1 MIFVRE
7 IKRMLLEL
15 LNKEDLDEKQE
26 LLSVGLDSLN
36 VIKLIVSWKKR
47 FQFVLRMRTCNL
59 NIFIRLILY
68 PISSHQNFNSKDVV

>member
-1 MIFVRE
+1 MNDIRAE

-36 VIKLIVSWKKR
+36 VIKLIVMLEETFSIR
-47 FQFVLRMRTCNL
+47 FEDEDLQLKYFHSIDTLSNFVT
-59 NIFIRLILY
+59 
-68 PISSHQNFNSKDVV
+68 SKLH

>member
-1 MIFVRE
+1 MNDIRAE

-36 VIKLIVSWKKR
+36 VIKLIVMLEETFSIR
-47 FQFVLRMRTCNL
+47 FEDEDLQLKYFHSIDAFT
-59 NIFIRLILY
+59 
-68 PISSHQNFNSKDVV
+68 NFATSKLQ

>member
-1 MIFVRE
+1 MNDISAE

-36 VIKLIVSWKKR
+36 VIKLIVMLEETFSIR
-47 FQFVLRMRTCNL
+47 FEDEDLQLKYFHSIDTLSNFVT
-59 NIFIRLILY
+59 
-68 PISSHQNFNSKDVV
+68 SKLQ

>member
-1 MIFVRE
+1 MNDIRAE

-36 VIKLIVSWKKR
+36 VIKLIVMLEETFSIR
-47 FQFVLRMRTCNL
+47 FEDEDLQLKYFHSIDTLYNFVT
-59 NIFIRLILY
+59 
-68 PISSHQNFNSKDVV
+68 SKLQ

>member
-1 MIFVRE
+1 MNDIRAE

-36 VIKLIVSWKKR
+36 VIKLIVMLEETFSIR
-47 FQFVLRMRTCNL
+47 FEDEDLQLKYFHSIVTLSNFVT
-59 NIFIRLILY
+59 
-68 PISSHQNFNSKDVV
+68 SKLQ

>member
-1 MIFVRE
+1 MNDIRAE

-36 VIKLIVSWKKR
+36 VIKLIVMLEETFSIR
-47 FQFVLRMRTCNL
+47 FEDEDL
-59 NIFIRLILY
+59 N
-68 PISSHQNFNSKDVV
+68 

>member
-1 MIFVRE
+1 MNDIRAE

-36 VIKLIVSWKKR
+36 VIRLIVMLEETFSIR
-47 FQFVLRMRTCNL
+47 FEDEDLQLKYFHSIDTLSNFVT
-59 NIFIRLILY
+59 
-68 PISSHQNFNSKDVV
+68 SKLQ

>member
-1 MIFVRE
+1 MNDIRAE

-36 VIKLIVSWKKR
+36 VIKLIVMLEETFSIR
-47 FQFVLRMRTCNL
+47 FEDEDLQLKYF
-59 NIFIRLILY
+59 
-68 PISSHQNFNSKDVV
+68 H

>member
-1 MIFVRE
+1 MNDIRAE

-36 VIKLIVSWKKR
+36 VIKLIVMLEETFSIRCEDQDLQLKY
-47 FQFVLRMRTCNL
+47 FHSIDTLSNFVT
-59 NIFIRLILY
+59 
-68 PISSHQNFNSKDVV
+68 SKLQ

>member
-1 MIFVRE
+1 MNDIRAE

-36 VIKLIVSWKKR
+36 VIKLIVMLEETFSIR
-47 FQFVLRMRTCNL
+47 FEDEDLQLKYFHSIDTL
-59 NIFIRLILY
+59 
-68 PISSHQNFNSKDVV
+68 SNFFTSKLQ

>member
-1 MIFVRE
+1 MNDIRAE

-36 VIKLIVSWKKR
+36 VIKLIVMLEETLSIR
-47 FQFVLRMRTCNL
+47 FEDEDLQLKYFHSIDTLSNFVT
-59 NIFIRLILY
+59 
-68 PISSHQNFNSKDVV
+68 SKLQ

>member
-1 MIFVRE
+1 MNEIRAE

-36 VIKLIVSWKKR
+36 VIKLIVMFLETFSIR
-47 FQFVLRMRTCNL
+47 FEDEDLQLKYFHSIDTLSNFVT
-59 NIFIRLILY
+59 
-68 PISSHQNFNSKDVV
+68 SKLQ

>member
-1 MIFVRE
+1 MNDIRAE

-36 VIKLIVSWKKR
+36 VIKLIVMLEETFS
-47 FQFVLRMRTCNL
+47 
-59 NIFIRLILY
+59 IRLEDEDLQLKYFHSIDTL
-68 PISSHQNFNSKDVV
+68 SNFVTSKLQ

>member
-1 MIFVRE
+1 MNDIRAE

-36 VIKLIVSWKKR
+36 VIKLIVMLEETFSIR
-47 FQFVLRMRTCNL
+47 FEDEDLQLKYFHSTDTLSNFVT
-59 NIFIRLILY
+59 
-68 PISSHQNFNSKDVV
+68 SKLQ

>member
-1 MIFVRE
+1 MNDIRAE

-36 VIKLIVSWKKR
+36 VIKLIVMLEETFSIR
-47 FQFVLRMRTCNL
+47 FEDEDGMRRGFDRYWRYWS
-59 NIFIRLILY
+59 IVRL
-68 PISSHQNFNSKDVV
+68 S

>member
-1 MIFVRE
+1 MNDIRAE

-36 VIKLIVSWKKR
+36 VIKLIVMLEETFSIR
-47 FQFVLRMRTCNL
+47 FEDEDLQLKYFYSIDTLSNFVTSK
-59 NIFIRLILY
+59 IR
-68 PISSHQNFNSKDVV
+68 

>member
-1 MIFVRE
+1 MNDIRAE

-36 VIKLIVSWKKR
+36 VIKLIVMMEETFSIR
-47 FQFVLRMRTCNL
+47 FEDEDLQLKYFHSIDTLSNFVT
-59 NIFIRLILY
+59 
-68 PISSHQNFNSKDVV
+68 SKLQ

>member
-1 MIFVRE
+1 MNDIRAE

-36 VIKLIVSWKKR
+36 VIKLIVMLEETFSIR
-47 FQFVLRMRTCNL
+47 FEDEDLQLKYFHSIDTLSNFVT
-59 NIFIRLILY
+59 
-68 PISSHQNFNSKDVV
+68 SKL

>member
-1 MIFVRE
+1 MNDIRAE

-36 VIKLIVSWKKR
+36 VIKLIVMLEETFSIR
-47 FQFVLRMRTCNL
+47 FEDMEFFNA
-59 NIFIRLILY
+59 ILLQGVGNG
-68 PISSHQNFNSKDVV
+68 PIIN

>member
-1 MIFVRE
+1 MNDIRAE

-36 VIKLIVSWKKR
+36 VIKLIVMLEETFSIR
-47 FQFVLRMRTCNL
+47 FEDEDLQLKYFHSIDT
-59 NIFIRLILY
+59 
-68 PISSHQNFNSKDVV
+68 

>member
-1 MIFVRE
+1 MNDIRAE

-36 VIKLIVSWKKR
+36 VIKLIVMMEETFSIGFEDEDLQLKY
-47 FQFVLRMRTCNL
+47 FLSIDTISNL
-59 NIFIRLILY
+59 FT
-68 PISSHQNFNSKDVV
+68 SKLQ